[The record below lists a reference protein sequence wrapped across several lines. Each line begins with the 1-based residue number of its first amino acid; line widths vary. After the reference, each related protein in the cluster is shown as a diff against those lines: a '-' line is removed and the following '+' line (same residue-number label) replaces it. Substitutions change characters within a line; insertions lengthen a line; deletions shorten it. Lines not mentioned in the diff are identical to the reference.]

1 MIGTGSA
8 STLMVFAGD
17 GESMLGSGSGG
28 ASSGVGGVSR
38 VPVVVSASSNGEEAL
53 VLGSSETA

>member
-1 MIGTGSA
+1 
-8 STLMVFAGD
+8 MVFAGD

-38 VPVVVSASSNGEEAL
+38 VPVVVSTSSNGEEAL